1 MEQSCRMS
9 KLLQLSSTLSI
20 WLCCKNGRL
29 VVRKRVDLPNLYF
42 FIFCLGGLLLSKSD
56 QNSFKRCHSHSE
68 VILMCVRWYL
78 RYALSYRDLEEMM
91 KERNFARQVSKR
103 ALISSRSAG
112 MVESITEPP

>member
-1 MEQSCRMS
+1 MS

-42 FIFCLGGLLLSKSD
+42 FIFCRGGLLLSKSD

-91 KERNFARQVSKR
+91 KERNLTVDHTTDLPVGAVVC
-103 ALISSRSAG
+103 AG
-112 MVESITEPP
+112 VG